1 VPAKGAGALKVLREE
16 LEKLRHEEVVKVL
29 EWSQNVTLE
38 V

>member
-1 VPAKGAGALKVLREE
+1 LKVLREE

-29 EWSQNVTLE
+29 ERSQSVTLE